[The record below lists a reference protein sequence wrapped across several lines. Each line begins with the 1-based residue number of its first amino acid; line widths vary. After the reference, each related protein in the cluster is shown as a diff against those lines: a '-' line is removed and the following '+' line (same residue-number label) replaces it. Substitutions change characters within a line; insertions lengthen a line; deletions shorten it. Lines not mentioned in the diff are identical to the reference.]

1 MEGQSITLKI
11 AGKEYSLKAQSPE
24 DEQLMRLAAGDVNSM
39 LSYYNANY
47 PNQEDMD
54 KLAFV
59 TLTQAMSKIREQRS
73 AAKLAS
79 ELDALDD
86 KLGAYLAG
94 IEKNR

>member
-79 ELDALDD
+79 DLMPLTINSGLILQD
-86 KLGAYLAG
+86 
-94 IEKNR
+94 

>member
-59 TLTQAMSKIREQRS
+59 TLTQAMSKIREHRS
-73 AAKLAS
+73 AARLAS